1 MRKVFRVF
9 CDAVENYCEGRGKL
23 LGNVAENYRR
33 KSRKVTGENRGT
45 SQHPFG
51 EDEQYK
57 PGEAEDTDD
66 KGVDEVQAEVNSGD
80 GRQEIDEEQRD
91 ETGYGVGGEFDDK
104 AERGAEDTYQRDEQE
119 DDENNTEQLIHGK
132 SSVFTG
138 IGLSNFAD
146 TADNNSS
153 IAEKARFV
161 QRVYRANGAFMR
173 RDGK

>member
-9 CDAVENYCEGRGKL
+9 CDVVENYCERRGKL
-23 LGNVAENYRR
+23 PG
-33 KSRKVTGENRGT
+33 KSRET
-45 SQHPFG
+45 SQHPLG

-66 KGVDEVQAEVNSGD
+66 KRVDEIQAEINSGD
-80 GRQEIDEEQRD
+80 RRQEIDEEQRD
-91 ETGYGVGGEFDDK
+91 ETGDGVRGEFDDK

-119 DDENNTEQLIHGK
+119 HDENNTEQVIHGK
-132 SSVFTG
+132 SSVFMG

-146 TADNNSS
+146 TADNSSS

-173 RDGK
+173 RGGENDTAAGK